1 MTATLK
7 FRTLAEA
14 RAIVDRKV
22 EALRGEL
29 THIDFILA
37 EDGRTVMIYGDVG
50 SEPDAVAV
58 YFDLAHG
65 EVFDPERHAAD
76 FVSPSAPRWF
86 N

>member
-14 RAIVDRKV
+14 RSIIDRKV

-29 THIDFILA
+29 TNVDFVLA
-37 EDGRTVMIYGDVG
+37 EDNETVMIYGDVG

-58 YFDLAHG
+58 YFDLAQG
-65 EVFDPERHAAD
+65 EAFDPERYAAE
-76 FVSPSAPRWF
+76 FSAPPTRWF